1 MASQSIELVPDE
13 GITEQ
18 AQSHRIRWGSGPV
31 AFELRTSDPDI
42 LRHARRAFGAWQPET
57 EQLLGTWT
65 VSRNG
70 DQIEIDPAPEPPE
83 GLEEFRA
90 RHAAHAVAMVE
101 YAAIG
106 RIFEH
111 CNDILTFHAALLSN
125 GGRAVAL
132 VGPSCAGKSTLA
144 TALWNA
150 GWHFHCDDLTMVRER
165 SVWPA
170 PRRVSLRTESRAL
183 LGEALWQR
191 IVSTDSYYPTDRGAL
206 FQPLELDSRTSGA
219 PELAGIF
226 FLNRLG
232 SDQKDSAPT
241 RILPAHA
248 AMAILPYGNLIRRLG
263 FSEALR
269 PVGELMS
276 RVPAWDLPRAPL
288 EEMVQS
294 VNQLVLE
301 HDSN

>member
-1 MASQSIELVPDE
+1 VASQPIGIVPDE
-13 GITEQ
+13 EMTEQ
-18 AQSHRIRWGSGPV
+18 TQSHKIRWGTGPV
-31 AFELRTSDPDI
+31 AFELRSSDSDVV
-42 LRHARRAFGAWQPET
+42 RHAQRAFGAWKPET
-57 EQLLGTWT
+57 DELLGTWT

-70 DQIEIDPAPEPPE
+70 DQIEIDPTPEPPD
-83 GLEEFRA
+83 GLEEYRA

-101 YAAIG
+101 YAAVA

-111 CNDILTFHAALLSN
+111 CNDVLTFHAALLSS

-150 GWHFHCDDLTMVRER
+150 GWQFHCDDLTMVRER

-170 PRRVSLRTESRAL
+170 PRRVGLRRESRAL
-183 LGEALWQR
+183 LGEPLWNR
-191 IVSTDSYYPTDRGAL
+191 ILSSDSYLPTDRGAL
-206 FQPLELDSRTSGA
+206 FQPLELDSRSPGTM
-219 PELAGIF
+219 ELAGIF
-226 FLNRLG
+226 FLSRLG
-232 SDQKDSAPT
+232 YDQKDTAPT
-241 RILPAHA
+241 RLLPAHA
-248 AMAILPYGNLIRRLG
+248 AMAILPYSNLIRRLS
-263 FSEALR
+263 FSDALR

-294 VNQLVLE
+294 VNRLVLE